1 MKILKIFLILSSLFL
16 FLNAD
21 DYKSKH
27 KYKHSYKNLEY
38 LDLNK
43 EQIKEIKDVLIE
55 FKYKYKEFYEYE
67 KKQEDILKDITK
79 NDNFDEKLY
88 LDTLLD
94 LKTKASKLQVQK
106 MKEIHKILDK
116 KQKQRAIAEA
126 TGRQL
131 PEEVK
136 KPEYSYTAN
145 ALIEAYNVI
154 SRSRRY
160 EQGIPLAL
168 SIADLNAYCEQYEL
182 PVERYIFNAVIFDL
196 DNRFID
202 EAYKRMQK
210 KSA

>member
-67 KKQEDILKDITK
+67 EKQEDILKDITK

-94 LKTKASKLQVQK
+94 LKTKYQ
-106 MKEIHKILDK
+106 
-116 KQKQRAIAEA
+116 
-126 TGRQL
+126 
-131 PEEVK
+131 
-136 KPEYSYTAN
+136 
-145 ALIEAYNVI
+145 
-154 SRSRRY
+154 
-160 EQGIPLAL
+160 
-168 SIADLNAYCEQYEL
+168 
-182 PVERYIFNAVIFDL
+182 F
-196 DNRFID
+196 
-202 EAYKRMQK
+202 
-210 KSA
+210 